1 MKIKRSEL
9 KQILKEEIRTSLEE
23 QKMNYT
29 ADQKALF
36 KKVTGK
42 GLGQNFVQKIASIFK
57 GKGVEYLSPEALDT
71 IMGVTKEEDII
82 DMAKGYARDSET
94 GEIGG
99 LHSNNFD
106 QMFKLAMNFIQNGSI
121 PESRKDVFEDTI
133 EVAMQ
138 HPYSKTF
145 IKSAQ
150 ELQKAGQDALQTVR
164 DGQKLIRSI
173 SQSNLNLS
181 VDDFAALE
189 VAVDGGAR
197 FLERMT
203 SFFAVLMYPT
213 DDEAEKQRRI
223 EDHNI
228 KTRNQLA
235 QDLADKKYKAEKAK
249 EIERAN
255 AGYPVIDRVKL
266 KTIRRLNRPGN
277 PTGQQITTGRRNEG
291 KLKMKI
297 TKSQLKQIIK
307 EEIEAA
313 LKE

>member
-57 GKGVEYLSPEALDT
+57 SKGVEYLSPEALDT

-235 QDLADKKYKAEKAK
+235 QDLADKEYKAEKAK